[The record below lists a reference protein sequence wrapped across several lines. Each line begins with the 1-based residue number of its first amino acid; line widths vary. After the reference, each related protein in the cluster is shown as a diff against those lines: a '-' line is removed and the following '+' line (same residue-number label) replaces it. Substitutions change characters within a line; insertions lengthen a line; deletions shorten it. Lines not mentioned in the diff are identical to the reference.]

1 MKMAVN
7 YNSLRTLLGLQS
19 PANLA
24 PEDPYVAQRAQ
35 QMATGEDQLAPSDAE
50 LMLEQEQT
58 AQNTGMGLSR
68 DALRQKGLQQLQKQL
83 GLVRTQYVEPKRLEV
98 AGNLQK
104 QQLENAGGLQKQQLV
119 NQGEYAKQGLAN
131 EGAAATAAVPR
142 TTTTNVN
149 TGGGAQGGSSLYSS
163 MISKQAMDAANSLL
177 PQVNSYTTGLLGLA
191 GSHIPTTQAYQFRSD
206 LNFLK
211 SNLIQKALS
220 EMRAASKTGGALGQ
234 VSDYEN
240 QLLGNSF
247 ANLDQFNN
255 PDKVK
260 AGLQGVIASLQR
272 WEAAKQKFGAGA
284 SVPEA
289 VNGEPGINVNVN
301 ADPFGLG
308 F

>member
-1 MKMAVN
+1 MPN
-7 YNSLRTLLGLQS
+7 YESLRTLLRMPSAVNMGGGG
-19 PANLA
+19 
-24 PEDPYVAQRAQ
+24 DPYVAKRAQ
-35 QMATGEDQLAPSDAE
+35 QMATGEEDYAPSEAD
-50 LMLEQEQT
+50 LMLQQEKI
-58 AQNTGMGLSR
+58 ARETGMGLSR
-68 DALRQKGLQQLQKQL
+68 DSLRDAGIQQLKKQL
-83 GLVRTQYVEPKRLEV
+83 GLVTAQYVEPKRLEV
-98 AGNLQK
+98 MGNLQK
-104 QQLENAGGLQKQQLV
+104 QQMENTGGLQKQRLI
-119 NQGEYAKQGLAN
+119 NEGDLAKQGLAN
-131 EGAAATAAVPR
+131 EGAVAAAGTPR

-272 WEAAKQKFGAGA
+272 WEAAKQKYGAGA